1 MLPTAPL
8 QAGGPGLALSVALVL
23 LGLGVLAVFA
33 RRALQRFLAMLATEP
48 VGAGEVSPGMV
59 ELEGAVVPDGGT
71 VDVHADTQPAEA
83 VLARRRRRSRSERV
97 AGFTLPVLER
107 LAPNALY
114 DTSARPFYLEDDT
127 GRVLVDAA
135 RADVSLGADHSR
147 QDDRSDHAGVEA
159 WLGPGDDVYV
169 LGEVVPAAAYPD
181 RASLPG
187 GFLRWLRG
195 DERDT
200 GQTAEAPLREDE
212 LVVTRTPRTSEFV
225 VSDTAGGYSL
235 LRRGLVA
242 AFWTVSG
249 LVALGVGLYLFII
262 RLGV

>member
-8 QAGGPGLALSVALVL
+8 QAGGPGLAPSVALVL
-23 LGLGVLAVFA
+23 LGLVVLAVFA
-33 RRALQRFLAMLATEP
+33 RRAVQRFLVMLAAEP
-48 VGAGEVSPGMV
+48 AGAGEVSPGMV
-59 ELEGAVVPDGGT
+59 ELEGTVVPDGGT
-71 VDVHADTQPAEA
+71 FDVDGDTQPAEA
-83 VLARRRRRSRSERV
+83 VLARCRRRNRSER
-97 AGFTLPVLER
+97 AARFTLPLFER
-107 LAPNALY
+107 LAPDVLD

-127 GRVLVDAA
+127 GRVLVDAG
-135 RADVSLGADHSR
+135 RAEVSLDVDHSH
-147 QDDRSDHAGVEA
+147 QDDRPDHGRVEA

-187 GFLRWLRG
+187 GFFGRLRG

-200 GQTAEAPLREDE
+200 GRTADAPLREDE

-225 VSDTAGGYSL
+225 ISDTAGGYSL
-235 LRRGLVA
+235 LRRGLA
-242 AFWTVSG
+242 AALWTVSG
-249 LVALGVGLYLFII
+249 LAVLGVGLYLFII